1 MSQAV
6 LEYASS
12 TSGGAKSAPP
22 VSIGMPVF
30 NSEKYIVPALESIL
44 GQSFSDFELIISD
57 NASDDCT
64 PEICQEFARRDRRIR
79 YFRQPR
85 NIGAPRNFNFVFEQA
100 TGPYFKWA
108 AGSDVCDRD
117 LVHVCKQVLDE
128 RPEVV
133 LAFGK
138 TMAIDEQGQPL
149 SAVEDDLALD
159 DELPSRRF
167 RHVVDHSYY
176 NNVHAGLFRSE
187 SLRKTLLEQPYPS
200 GDMVLIAELALYG
213 VFCEV
218 PQVLFYRRDAPG
230 TATKLRSASENLQLV
245 MPDARTRRYWPAWRS
260 LFGYF
265 QVGAAFADRRRGKG
279 PHLSLPRAA
288 VGFVST
294 AALAGTCQQSARL
307 TKGMARRQLGPGAA
321 TGETIEHRPR
331 D

>member
-6 LEYASS
+6 LEHPSAALA
-12 TSGGAKSAPP
+12 GARTAPP

-44 GQSFSDFELIISD
+44 GQSFPDFELIISD
-57 NASDDCT
+57 NASDDRT
-64 PEICQEFARRDRRIR
+64 PEICQEFARQDGRIR
-79 YFRQPR
+79 YFRQPK

-100 TGPYFKWA
+100 TAPYFKWA

-117 LVHVCKQVLDE
+117 LLRVCKQVLDD

-138 TMAIDEQGQPL
+138 TMAIDEHGQL
-149 SAVEDDLALD
+149 VSAVEDDLALD
-159 DELPSRRF
+159 DERPSRRF

-187 SLRKTLLEQPYPS
+187 SLQKTLLEQPYPS

-213 VFCEV
+213 RFCEV

-230 TATKLRSASENLQLV
+230 TATKLRSASENLRV
-245 MPDARTRRYWPAWRS
+245 VAPDAQTRRYWPTWRS

-265 QVGAAFADRRRGKG
+265 QVALRSPIGVAEKARICRYLVRRSVSYRRLLWQELASNLRG
-279 PHLSLPRAA
+279 
-288 VGFVST
+288 
-294 AALAGTCQQSARL
+294 
-307 TKGMARRQLGPGAA
+307 
-321 TGETIEHRPR
+321 
-331 D
+331 